1 MSLQLT
7 LSKKNKEKKI
17 LLITKHPPQTINSVA
32 SLILSTKEAKIN
44 KNKRFMLIIQSN
56 ATYKRA
62 GL

>member
-7 LSKKNKEKKI
+7 LSKKKKKI